1 MLHDAREASRALP
14 SVTMPD
20 AAWTKVDD
28 TWLPSGWQQ
37 RGDLVVER
45 YPDGQLSRLVRLV
58 GDVASYELTL
68 AHGQP
73 RGRVTDHQERLVG
86 ERVLGR
92 EPAGGIDAARQRQR
106 DRQRAR
112 APLAR
117 GQLRV
122 GGHRG
127 GHRPMLHDARTASR
141 GLPSVTMPDGAWTRV
156 DDTWLPSGWQQRSLA
171 LLLNLRS

>member
-73 RGRVTDHQERLVG
+73 RGRVTDHQGSGGSADYTTHVDGFSESFDAWSDNSRPWP
-86 ERVLGR
+86 EPFATFARRAIARV
-92 EPAGGIDAARQRQR
+92 AGG
-106 DRQRAR
+106 
-112 APLAR
+112 
-117 GQLRV
+117 G
-122 GGHRG
+122 
-127 GHRPMLHDARTASR
+127 
-141 GLPSVTMPDGAWTRV
+141 
-156 DDTWLPSGWQQRSLA
+156 
-171 LLLNLRS
+171 